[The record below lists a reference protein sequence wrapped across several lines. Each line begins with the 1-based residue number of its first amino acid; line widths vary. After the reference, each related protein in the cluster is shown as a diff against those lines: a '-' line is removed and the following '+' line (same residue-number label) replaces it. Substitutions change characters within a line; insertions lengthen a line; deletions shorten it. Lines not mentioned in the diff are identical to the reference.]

1 MSAVR
6 EDMPLFERHQVRP
19 FGVNPAPA
27 ASHADYAARLRLPF
41 PLLSDP
47 ALAAAKAYGAVR
59 PDGSAVARSVV
70 LIDRDGTIVYSQA
83 GAPGAEIVL
92 EALR

>member
-1 MSAVR
+1 MR
-6 EDMPLFERHQVRP
+6 DDLPLYARHRIRP

-27 ASHADYAARLRLPF
+27 ASHAGYAERLRLNF

-47 ALAAAKAYGAVR
+47 ALAMARAYGALR
-59 PDGSAVARSVV
+59 PDGLTIARSVV
-70 LIDRDGTIVYSQA
+70 LIAQGGSIAYSQA
-83 GAPGAEIVL
+83 GAPGAGIVL

>member
-1 MSAVR
+1 VR
-6 EDMPLFERHQVRP
+6 DDLPLFTRHRVRP

-27 ASHADYAARLRLPF
+27 ASHAGYVERLRLNF

-47 ALAAAKAYGAVR
+47 DLTMARAYGALR
-59 PDGSAVARSVV
+59 PDGLTIARSVV
-70 LIDRDGTIVYSQA
+70 LIEQDATIVYSQA

>member
-1 MSAVR
+1 VR
-6 EDMPLFERHQVRP
+6 DDLPIYERERVRP
-19 FGVNPAPA
+19 FGVNPASA
-27 ASHADYAARLRLPF
+27 ESHTGYAERLRLPF

-47 ALAAAKAYGAVR
+47 DLAVARAYGAVR
-59 PDGSAVARSVV
+59 PDGLTIARSVV
-70 LIDRDGTIVYSQA
+70 LIEQDGTVIYSQA

>member
-1 MSAVR
+1 MR
-6 EDMPLFERHQVRP
+6 DDLPLFERQRVRP
-19 FGVNPAPA
+19 FGVNPALA
-27 ASHADYAARLRLPF
+27 ESHAGYAARLRLPF

-47 ALAAAKAYGAVR
+47 GLAIATAYGAVR
-59 PDGSAVARSVV
+59 PDGSSIARSVV
-70 LIDRDGTIVYSQA
+70 LIEQDGTVVYSQA

>member
-1 MSAVR
+1 MRDDLPRYESHR
-6 EDMPLFERHQVRP
+6 IRP

-27 ASHADYAARLRLPF
+27 EDHAGYAARLRLPF

-47 ALAAAKAYGAVR
+47 GLGIAKAYGAVR
-59 PDGSAVARSVV
+59 PDGASVARSVV
-70 LIDRDGTIVYSQA
+70 VIEQDGTVAYSQA

-92 EALR
+92 QALR

>member
-1 MSAVR
+1 MR
-6 EDMPLFERHQVRP
+6 DDLPLYTDHRVRP

-27 ASHADYAARLRLPF
+27 ASHAGYVERLRLNF

-47 ALAAAKAYGAVR
+47 DLAMARAYGALR
-59 PDGSAVARSVV
+59 PDGLTIARSVV
-70 LIDRDGTIVYSQA
+70 LIDQDATIVYSQA

>member
-1 MSAVR
+1 MR
-6 EDMPLFERHQVRP
+6 DDLPMYTRHRIRP

-27 ASHADYAARLRLPF
+27 ASHAGYVERLRLNF
-41 PLLSDP
+41 PLLSDQDLTM
-47 ALAAAKAYGAVR
+47 ARAYGALR
-59 PDGSAVARSVV
+59 PDGLTIARSVV
-70 LIDRDGTIVYSQA
+70 LIERDATIVYSQA